1 MQRPSFFQQL
11 GVLCLVLV
19 LAVSQAFAATSLQ
32 YTLPGTPVT
41 FADSGGTVVMAFS
54 AKASLSGQVGAL
66 YDKTAGAQPSLWQ
79 FQCQISLNG
88 THTPGATL
96 EYYLVTS
103 QDGTTVDGGVSL
115 NAALAS
121 ADKRRNLIPMGV
133 LVVDQTTNLTSMYAT
148 FRNVY
153 IPTRYFTLAFW
164 NATAISTETSTT
176 KHKCVGTPMPPQMQA
191 S

>member
-11 GVLCLVLV
+11 GMLCLVLM
-19 LAVSQAFAATSLQ
+19 LAVSQVFAATSQ
-32 YTLPGTPVT
+32 QFTLPGTSVT
-41 FADSGGTVVMAFS
+41 FGDNYTPTLTFS
-54 AKASLSGQVGAL
+54 AKATLTGQVGAL
-66 YDKTAGAQPSLWQ
+66 YDKGAGAQPSLWQ

-88 THTPGATL
+88 THTIGATL

-103 QDGTTVDGGVSL
+103 QDGSTVDGGVGTA

-176 KHKCVGTPMPPQMQA
+176 KHKCTGTPMPPQMQA
-191 S
+191 N